1 MPIKYFIL
9 TQFHLCLQH
18 FQKVSSKLCHTS
30 PQHLPCNINIF
41 FLLVLC
47 TSYLQNADLL
57 STNLAPELISIQA
70 SNKNK
75 QNRLQLQLETYKLL
89 VSKVYVL
96 SKLQNTQIYKL
107 HAHCL
112 YFLVLWSYSEG
123 CGHYGH
129 VQCFVHYLCLIKSS
143 KSRHICFPSLRR
155 LHKASKPAVLLKSV
169 PCESQKWTD
178 AIQIMGEINDC
189 KHQSDSL

>member
-30 PQHLPCNINIF
+30 PQHLPCNINII

-70 SNKNK
+70 SNKN
-75 QNRLQLQLETYKLL
+75 
-89 VSKVYVL
+89 
-96 SKLQNTQIYKL
+96 NTD
-107 HAHCL
+107 C
-112 YFLVLWSYSEG
+112 S
-123 CGHYGH
+123 C
-129 VQCFVHYLCLIKSS
+129 
-143 KSRHICFPSLRR
+143 
-155 LHKASKPAVLLKSV
+155 
-169 PCESQKWTD
+169 SQKPTSFLSAKCMSYQNHKTHKFTNYMLIVYISQFCGVTVRD
-178 AIQIMGEINDC
+178 VVIMVMF
-189 KHQSDSL
+189 SALYTTFVL